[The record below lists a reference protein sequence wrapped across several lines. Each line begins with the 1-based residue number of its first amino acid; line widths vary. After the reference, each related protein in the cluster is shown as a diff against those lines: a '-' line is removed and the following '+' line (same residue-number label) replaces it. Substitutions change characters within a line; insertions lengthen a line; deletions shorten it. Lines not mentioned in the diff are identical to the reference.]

1 MGRKIRKFM
10 VIAILLGFL
19 GGLTEYF
26 GPSINVEKGSVLDTD
41 QSVKVSSAA
50 PIISAEGAILI
61 NQRDGSVLYE
71 KDADKKLYPASTT
84 KIMTTLLA
92 LEILEEIDGAMDSKI
107 TIPADA
113 VGVEGSSLCLKEG
126 EVVTAEELLYGAMLQ
141 SGNDAATALA
151 ICFGATEGAFVER
164 MNEKAKELGC
174 RATNFVN
181 PSGLFDE
188 NHFTTARDLAK
199 ISSYAMKN
207 DTFRQ
212 IASSKEWSGEGS
224 SGSFVNKNKTVR
236 EYEGATGIKI
246 GYTKKSGRT
255 LVASAKRG
263 EDELIAVVLND
274 PNWFQDAYAML
285 DYGFQLMES
294 RQKGGLQ

>member
-50 PIISAEGAILI
+50 PVISAEGAILI

-92 LEILEEIDGAMDSKI
+92 LETLEEIDGAMDSKI
-107 TIPADA
+107 TVPADA
-113 VGVEGSSLCLKEG
+113 VGVEGSSLYLKEG

-151 ICFGATEGAFVER
+151 ICFGATEEAFVER

-199 ISSYAMKN
+199 IGSYAMKN

-212 IASSKEWSGEGS
+212 IAASEEWSGEGS
-224 SGSFVNKNKTVR
+224 GRSFVNKNKTVR

-263 EDELIAVVLND
+263 EDEFIAVVLND